1 VIGHRPAGVEENF
14 FLRWKP
20 FLREAN
26 QNVIV
31 DTGFSVLHPLQ
42 GLRDAF
48 KSDRTVF
55 STFLAFRLVY

>member
-1 VIGHRPAGVEENF
+1 MGVEENV

-26 QNVIV
+26 QNVIF
-31 DTGFSVLHPLQ
+31 DAGFSVLTPQQ

-48 KSDRTVF
+48 GSGRTVF
-55 STFLAFRLVY
+55 STFLAFRILY